1 MAARRRRVN
10 QKTDTHKAAIAA
22 FFMEQTMTNF
32 DPNRLKPLDDEADR
46 IVDKIKTS
54 PWTWAFLAGAVLAIL
69 VPSLWLIFS

>member
-1 MAARRRRVN
+1 
-10 QKTDTHKAAIAA
+10 
-22 FFMEQTMTNF
+22 MTNF